1 MCLKIGKFVRE
12 AVFAL
17 IFVLFL
23 LFLVATLLYFIP
35 KSRTPIDITLNGDK
49 IGVLSNPESSDA
61 VSETIEFHVKDIG
74 PIEIKGHYVEH
85 FFREPQLDISISS
98 IDGFVNFKPAK
109 FNSRAVG
116 TVSDL
121 GNRLVSF
128 YIAERDGRF
137 YTISI
142 SFTKDY
148 NDWLFSVQGWDA
160 FNDENNTHIYY
171 GASTNTDTT
180 AEYYEEVFAP
190 LDFSRAY
197 IDNGVLIAPVL

>member
-35 KSRTPIDITLNGDK
+35 KSRAPIDITLNGDK

-85 FFREPQLDISISS
+85 FFREPQLDITISS

-109 FNSRAVG
+109 MNSGVG
-116 TVSDL
+116 TVSDRGNCL
-121 GNRLVSF
+121 GSV
-128 YIAERDGRF
+128 YIAEQDGRF
-137 YTISI
+137 YTVSI

-190 LDFSRAY
+190 LDFSKGY
-197 IDNGVLIAPVL
+197 IDNGVLTAPVF

>member
-1 MCLKIGKFVRE
+1 MRLKIGKFVRE

-17 IFVLFL
+17 AFLLFL

-35 KSRTPIDITLNGDK
+35 KSRTPIAITLNSDK

-61 VSETIEFHVKDIG
+61 ASETIQFYVKDIG

-85 FFREPQLDISISS
+85 FFKEPQLDISISS

-109 FNSRAVG
+109 MNSGVG

-121 GNRLVSF
+121 GNRLVSV
-128 YIAERDGRF
+128 YIAEQDGRF
-137 YTISI
+137 YTVSI

-160 FNDENNTHIYY
+160 FNEQNNTHIYY
-171 GASTNTDTT
+171 GASTNANTS
-180 AEYYEEVFAP
+180 AEYYEKVFAP
-190 LDFSRAY
+190 LDFSKGY
-197 IDNGVLIAPVL
+197 IDNGVLTAPVL

>member
-1 MCLKIGKFVRE
+1 MRLKIGKFVRE

-17 IFVLFL
+17 AFLLFL
-23 LFLVATLLYFIP
+23 FFLVATLLYFIP

-109 FNSRAVG
+109 MNSGVG
-116 TVSDL
+116 TVSDR
-121 GNRLVSF
+121 GNRLGSV
-128 YIAERDGRF
+128 YIAEQDGRF
-137 YTISI
+137 YTVSI

-160 FNDENNTHIYY
+160 FNDENNTHIFY

-190 LDFSRAY
+190 LDFSKAY

>member
-1 MCLKIGKFVRE
+1 MRLKIGKFVRE
-12 AVFAL
+12 AIFAL
-17 IFVLFL
+17 AFLLFL

-35 KSRTPIDITLNGDK
+35 KSRTPIAITLNGDK

-61 VSETIEFHVKDIG
+61 VSETIQFHVKDIG

-85 FFREPQLDISISS
+85 FFKEPQLDITISS

-109 FNSRAVG
+109 MNSGVG
-116 TVSDL
+116 TVSDR
-121 GNRLVSF
+121 GNRLGSV
-128 YIAERDGRF
+128 YIAEQDGRF
-137 YTISI
+137 YTVSI
-142 SFTKDY
+142 SFTKNY

-190 LDFSRAY
+190 LDFSKAY